1 MKHQKTIALVAHDNR
16 KRDLIEWVTWNHT
29 ILAEHKLVCTG
40 TTGRLVEEALAKAS
54 IEAKDTFLAPT
65 IRKLKS
71 GPLGG
76 DQQLGALIAEGQ
88 IDVVIFFW
96 DPMEPQPHDV
106 DVKAL
111 LRIAVVYNIPI
122 ACTRSTADFLI
133 SSPLMSRSYE
143 PAPTDYTAYTG
154 RKVDGDGPSL
164 SHRSGR

>member
-1 MKHQKTIALVAHDNR
+1 MKHQKAIALVAHDNR
-16 KRDLIEWVTWNHT
+16 KRDLIEWVSWNHA
-29 ILAEHKLVCTG
+29 ILAGHRLICTG
-40 TTGRLVEEALAKAS
+40 TTGRLVEEALAQMAMES
-54 IEAKDTFLAPT
+54 VDAIPPPA

-76 DQQLGALIAEGQ
+76 DQQLGAMIAEGQ

-96 DPMEPQPHDV
+96 DPMQPQPHDV

-133 SSPLMSRSYE
+133 SSPLMTRSYE
-143 PAPTDYTAYTG
+143 PAPTDYTVYIG
-154 RKVDGDGPSL
+154 RKVDWD
-164 SHRSGR
+164 